1 MEQPQVIDEFAH
13 EMILARLRMAG
24 SSFSAIARELGVT
37 PSSVSLVSMG
47 LRSSRRIQRVI
58 ASKLGV
64 EPERIWPDWNQKEQ
78 QMKS

>member
-13 EMILARLRMAG
+13 EVTFARLRMAG

-47 LRSSRRIQRVI
+47 LRSSRRIQ
-58 ASKLGV
+58 G
-64 EPERIWPDWNQKEQ
+64 IWPDRYRKEQ

>member
-47 LRSSRRIQRVI
+47 LRSSRRI
-58 ASKLGV
+58 
-64 EPERIWPDWNQKEQ
+64 
-78 QMKS
+78 